1 MNPSS
6 ATKRALVE
14 ENNEIP
20 STRINGLTIKIGN
33 DPGPPGFPI
42 KAIFGPPPG
51 SKNPESMKKRLGSTN
66 NSKLQGAQ
74 IKAGVIISAK
84 RRYSL

>member
-20 STRINGLTIKIGN
+20 STRVNGLTIKIGN
-33 DPGPPGFPI
+33 DPGPPGFPS
-42 KAIFGPPPG
+42 KAKFGPPPG
-51 SKNPESMKKRLGSTN
+51 SKNPESMKKRFGSTN
-66 NSKLQGAQ
+66 NSKLQGAH
-74 IKAGVIISAK
+74 IKTGVITSAK